1 MRATATTIHQNH
13 ASETSDSAGHIQ
25 RGCISHVMARPTVT
39 AGWDAGNKPNWL
51 WLGRIRIRSQRRSS
65 EGRPIVCSK
74 GRDAFRNRQTG
85 GAGGQRQGQ
94 EQGIA
99 AVTGCLVPLRVG
111 VSTPRM
117 SHPGPSPAFFVQ
129 VTRFAQPRLHVPDSA
144 VSGVPT
150 FSFRSCQWLS
160 NSQR

>member
-1 MRATATTIHQNH
+1 M
-13 ASETSDSAGHIQ
+13 
-25 RGCISHVMARPTVT
+25 VY
-39 AGWDAGNKPNWL
+39 
-51 WLGRIRIRSQRRSS
+51 
-65 EGRPIVCSK
+65 SK

-85 GAGGQRQGQ
+85 GAGGQRQGR
-94 EQGIA
+94 ELGIA
-99 AVTGCLVPLRVG
+99 AITGCLAPLRVG
-111 VSTPRM
+111 VSTPRI
-117 SHPGPSPAFFVQ
+117 SHPGSSLALFVQ